1 MLKLLYDF
9 LYSERLIIGANSFK
23 HSFYKTEFISSITR
37 DLGIT
42 QRVNVGE
49 VRLND
54 MNFYDYQETVINY
67 ILISFLFGSYPP
79 TFSTGE

>member
-1 MLKLLYDF
+1 MSLL
-9 LYSERLIIGANSFK
+9 A
-23 HSFYKTEFISSITR
+23 SITR